1 MTIFLTTSLSF
12 YISPSPT
19 TWYYS
24 TVTSSFLIQIV
35 PHLRDDHL
43 PLAETHNI
51 MFCFA
56 VMFWPSYRKE
66 YSTLLPGTAGKIVC
80 WLAHVYGCDYFCSA
94 SILMDVELDVLIIDN
109 YSTPN

>member
-19 TWYYS
+19 TWYSS
-24 TVTSSFLIQIV
+24 TAPSSFLIQIV
-35 PHLRDDHL
+35 PHSKDDHL
-43 PLAETHNI
+43 PSAETRNI

-66 YSTLLPGTAGKIVC
+66 HSTLLSGTAGNIVY
-80 WLAHVYGCDYFCSA
+80 WDPHVYGCDYFCSA
-94 SILMDVELDVLIIDN
+94 SILMDVELDVLIIVN